1 METNLKLSLS
11 NRNEGRQS
19 PPCEG
24 GMVER
29 LLSSIDLTTT
39 SMVIGLMA
47 SMIAVLFYIRR
58 ADRR

>member
-1 METNLKLSLS
+1 
-11 NRNEGRQS
+11 
-19 PPCEG
+19 
-24 GMVER
+24 MVER